1 MLFHTFTL
9 NDPQSGDPVLV
20 DGVEWKAGIVTQLP
34 HSSTP
39 PLTTDELTLPNSDKT
54 GMALNYSGFRI
65 ETMSDPNSIRKD
77 EQLRWHY
84 LPLACLRPFSLLSTL
99 LSQTSS
105 SHWDQSI
112 LNAMKSASS
121 FSLALPSNFVGHWP
135 NAWILHGGVHLG
147 SELIVVGDAVVV
159 GPSEA
164 DDALKIRIMIVTS
177 IALAYKGLQPD
188 PPAYNRVSGD
198 LCNEIEVR
206 LHGRIFNIEAR
217 SSSATN
223 HESERMN
230 IDSHHNNDDEDGNNE
245 NNTAAAGEEGFPP
258 SMRNHPSL
266 RFIPYNPSTPSA
278 IHSIY
283 LNRTIGRLHEA
294 DALTHYGIPDTTT
307 ALDIAVS
314 SVNDARSYARQH
326 DRRILDRRE
335 AWRGRGEDSG
345 GRDHA
350 FGHDEERDVME
361 VSAPRKEY
369 GHQPFF
375 DWFWAKDRVEALGV
389 DRWGEFDVGEG
400 WEKFVARERLA
411 YEG

>member
-1 MLFHTFTL
+1 M
-9 NDPQSGDPVLV
+9 SV
-20 DGVEWKAGIVTQLP
+20 DDIEWKAGIVTQLP

-39 PLTTDELTLPNSDKT
+39 SLTIDELTLPNPDKT

-84 LPLACLRPFSLLSTL
+84 LPLACIRSFSLRSAL

-105 SHWDQSI
+105 SNWDQSI

-135 NAWILHGGVHLG
+135 NAWILHGGIHLG
-147 SELIVVGDAVVV
+147 SELIVVGDAIIV

-164 DDALKIRIMIVTS
+164 DDELEIRVMIVTS

-206 LHGRIFNIEAR
+206 LHGRIFDIKSR
-217 SSSATN
+217 SSSSN
-223 HESERMN
+223 DHDGDKMN
-230 IDSHHNNDDEDGNNE
+230 IDSHHNLDNDGGSEE
-245 NNTAAAGEEGFPP
+245 NSTTAAVDEEGFPP
-258 SMRNHPSL
+258 AMRNHPSL
-266 RFIPYNPSTPSA
+266 RFHPYNPSNSTT
-278 IHSIY
+278 IHSIS

-294 DALTHYGIPDTTT
+294 EALTHYRIPDAST

-314 SVNDARSYARQH
+314 GVNDARSYARQH

-335 AWRGRGEDSG
+335 AWRDRKEDSG
-345 GRDHA
+345 ARDRT
-350 FGHDEERDVME
+350 FGHSEGGDVME
-361 VSAPRKEY
+361 VSAPREDH